1 MGVRLVAIMRE
12 HFSTVVALAI
22 VIVTTLGC
30 EGDPPGDEGSEVP
43 ECVEYELD
51 GCTALYPP
59 TFDQVW
65 SQTLSSGCAQQG
77 SACHAQD
84 GSGGA
89 VEGLVFVDPQA
100 SWDHMM
106 TEALLVPG
114 DPLCSPLFV
123 RLAIDDPDIRMPPG
137 SSGLSPAAVCSIGT
151 WIADGAE
158 YVAP

>member
-1 MGVRLVAIMRE
+1 MNVRLVAIMRA
-12 HFSTVVALAI
+12 HLSTLVGLAI
-22 VIVTTLGC
+22 VTVNTLGC
-30 EGDPPGDEGSEVP
+30 ERDPPGDEGSEIP
-43 ECVEYELD
+43 ECVEYALD

-59 TFDQVW
+59 TYDQVW
-65 SQTLSSGCAQQG
+65 AQTLSSSCAQA

-89 VEGLVFVDPQA
+89 VNGLVFIDPQA

-106 TEALLVPG
+106 SEALLVPG
-114 DPLCSPLFV
+114 DALCSPLFV
-123 RLAIDDPDIRMPPG
+123 RLATDDPDIRMPPG

-151 WIADGAE
+151 WIANGAE

>member
-1 MGVRLVAIMRE
+1 MRE
-12 HFSTVVALAI
+12 HCNRTVVAWGF
-22 VIVTTLGC
+22 TLLVVGC
-30 EGDPPGDEGSEVP
+30 KPDSPSEEGDEVP

-51 GCTALYPP
+51 GCVALYPA
-59 TFDQVW
+59 TYDQVW
-65 SQTLSSGCAQQG
+65 TQTLSNSCAQAG

-89 VEGLVFVDPQA
+89 VNGLVFVDPQG

-106 TEALLVPG
+106 SEALLVPG

-123 RLAIDDPDIRMPPG
+123 RLATDDPGIRMPPG
-137 SSGLSPAAVCSIGT
+137 STGLAPAAVCSIGN

-158 YVAP
+158 YTAP